1 MIATFIKKKM
11 KIHITKDETFS
22 NQLFQLIAEFLT
34 PFFKK
39 TLIQVKFH
47 NHMNEG
53 DLTDSQFEMNVEAD
67 YKKYLFANQIVD
79 SGDLTFLQSFQSE
92 FDYCRKFRK
101 EKRIKQMDLQKPLL
115 AMQDYRDILQV

>member
-1 MIATFIKKKM
+1 M

-39 TLIQVKFH
+39 TLIKVKFH

-53 DLTDSQFEMNVEAD
+53 DLTDSQFELNVEAD
-67 YKKYLFANQIVD
+67 YKKYLFANDESNPIE
-79 SGDLTFLQSFQSE
+79 S
-92 FDYCRKFRK
+92 R
-101 EKRIKQMDLQKPLL
+101 
-115 AMQDYRDILQV
+115 